1 MEWRGN
7 AQPNREVVCGVKC
20 TQRRVLTA
28 STEYIRRFL
37 GGFMAKYCE
46 FLDGVRSEAFG
57 LERHLQTP
65 KASYWKSGPKG
76 PTALTPRKVV
86 GVMHGVGTKKKPPK
100 KNRYDGHKSQAWEYS
115 KRCNGYRSRAWS
127 VKNHTIVTDMLV

>member
-46 FLDGVRSEAFG
+46 FLDGDIFSGSEVQEQGGIA
-57 LERHLQTP
+57 R
-65 KASYWKSGPKG
+65 
-76 PTALTPRKVV
+76 RVV
-86 GVMHGVGTKKKPPK
+86 
-100 KNRYDGHKSQAWEYS
+100 YD
-115 KRCNGYRSRAWS
+115 
-127 VKNHTIVTDMLV
+127 T